1 VREAQTDVRS
11 QGPFGWGAN
20 LSRGLGEGMASPRD
34 LLSVLILLRWLAVA
48 GQSLTVFVASYFL
61 NISLPLRALLMGIGV
76 LLIFNVLAGLRMMTF
91 ARRLG
96 PVGPAEVFIHMLVD
110 VAVLSYLLALTG
122 GSSNPFFPLHL
133 VPVALAS
140 VTLPVPWVIGVGAVT
155 LLCASVTVYTHL
167 PLPVGM
173 VDVESPMFRFGV
185 WISFALCLMLLS
197 VFLVSLAKRWRDQQH
212 LLHELREQTVR
223 SESVVA
229 LASQA
234 ASVAH
239 ELNTPLST
247 VATVVADL
255 RHQYLND
262 DELGP
267 DLKLMDDQLR
277 LCRDY
282 IRELV
287 ELSRSDAQPRPM
299 AVTRLVELAVG
310 QVRLLQP
317 DITVKVTPL
326 KSEPALSVLA
336 DRSVVHVVVGL
347 LNNAADA
354 SRANA
359 SERVEVTWHEEA
371 GRLTLAVR
379 DFGKGLS
386 PAQRGLA
393 ESFGYTTKSSGLGLG
408 LALGRLTADRFGG
421 ELSLSDAGDGPGTV
435 AEFVLPLHGGDT
447 MAA

>member
-1 VREAQTDVRS
+1 
-11 QGPFGWGAN
+11 
-20 LSRGLGEGMASPRD
+20 MASPRD
-34 LLSVLILLRWLAVA
+34 LLNVLILLRWLAVA
-48 GQSLTVFVASYFL
+48 GQTLTIFVAAYPL
-61 NISLPLRALLMGIGV
+61 KISLPVEALLMGVGV
-76 LLIFNVLAGLRMMTF
+76 LFLFNVLASVRLMPF

-110 VAVLSYLLALTG
+110 VAILSYLLALTG

-133 VPVALAS
+133 VPVALAAT
-140 VTLPVPWVIGVGAVT
+140 TLPIPWVIGVGAVT

-185 WISFALCLMLLS
+185 WIAFALCLMLLS
-197 VFLVSLAKRWRDQQH
+197 VFLVSLAKRWREQQH

-255 RHQYLND
+255 RHEYMND

-287 ELSRSDAQPRPM
+287 ELSRADAKPRPM

-317 DITVKVTPL
+317 DITVKVTPPQSQQPL
-326 KSEPALSVLA
+326 TVLA
-336 DRSVVHVVVGL
+336 DRSVVHVLVGL
-347 LNNAADA
+347 LNNGADA

-359 SERVEVTWHEEA
+359 SERLEVSWDADAE
-371 GRLTLAVR
+371 RLTLAVR

-393 ESFGYTTKSSGLGLG
+393 ESFGYTTKSAGLGLG

-421 ELSLSDAGDGPGTV
+421 ELSLSDAGKGPGTV
-435 AEFVLPLHGGDT
+435 AEFVLPLHGSDT
-447 MAA
+447 ISA